1 MMQTLNLSG
10 FCGSKCDILS
20 YCSGLRCGGRIG
32 VPTSP
37 SGTQSWVSGLCRRLV
52 EKGFFFWSLFSKEHK

>member
-10 FCGSKCDILS
+10 FCGSKCDSLS

-32 VPTSP
+32 VPTPSP
-37 SGTQSWVSGLCRRLV
+37 LLPLV
-52 EKGFFFWSLFSKEHK
+52 LKVWFLVYVGD